1 MDHTR
6 RMLIIYPPPPSQESN
21 RAGQPKNNFSHCLTS
36 GNGAETDSP
45 ATPAKCNRP
54 GFLESGLN
62 HRNTDNLPPPT
73 TKESYGSRQPQHN
86 SSSYSNSDNTE
97 ISDSPIDS
105 DEPSEEVIY
114 SQGSSKVDDVYMD
127 YDWDSGRFVEYNSP
141 LKGKAILSPDN
152 NSSHWNRK
160 NNSSVMTNN
169 HSPRRDETK
178 NQDKKSR

>member
-1 MDHTR
+1 M
-6 RMLIIYPPPPSQESN
+6 II
-21 RAGQPKNNFSHCLTS
+21 RQPKNKFSHCLKS

-54 GFLESGLN
+54 GSLESGLN

-73 TKESYGSRQPQHN
+73 TKESYGSKQPQHN
-86 SSSYSNSDNTE
+86 SSSYSNPDNTE

-114 SQGSSKVDDVYMD
+114 SQGSPKVDDVYMD
-127 YDWDSGRFVEYNSP
+127 YNWDLGRFVEYNSP

-178 NQDKKSR
+178 NQIKR